1 MTFGRLFLMSND
13 ERERTMSALQ
23 KRRIREAKRR
33 AAELETKH
41 QQEIELAKR
50 LARDQG
56 HAEGRQQGA
65 RTIRDQVLEHAGRL
79 YKEGRDDAA
88 KAVRDVQRLLPTSV

>member
-1 MTFGRLFLMSND
+1 
-13 ERERTMSALQ
+13 MSALH

-33 AAELETKH
+33 AAELDAKH
-41 QQEIELAKR
+41 QHEITLAKET
-50 LARDQG
+50 AR
-56 HAEGRQQGA
+56 HEGRMQGRSQGA
-65 RTIRDQVLEHAGRL
+65 KEMRDQVLEHAGRL